1 MVSGLL
7 CEAFDIAVAVDA
19 LLRHPHALDEVLVH
33 RSSLVEVLRV
43 AEIDACIGYG
53 RDAHVHI
60 IKPDGVV
67 LRAMTGEQSVLEA
80 VLAVLYEL
88 EVVVDEGVDRHH
100 GAARMARGVVT
111 YVGGDSSVF
120 HHGRA
125 HRAAVV
131 EGTRVNHL
139 FHLCVLNL
147 GLGHITLLEER
158 VSRSQQTH
166 TSADVSLIF
175 IFARSGFGG
184 QQCLIRDAP
193 FVAADTEGPTL
204 ECSAFGEIVAR
215 QFCQFLA
222 ILVEN
227 GRRTFVI
234 DIVIDA
240 VERGL
245 DGVGR
250 ELAIRYFVVG
260 LQQVKR
266 RGGVID
272 LVGLLRCRG
281 ASSNNQGCRC
291 DKGKT
296 NEMSEH
302 VELRV

>member
-1 MVSGLL
+1 M
-7 CEAFDIAVAVDA
+7 
-19 LLRHPHALDEVLVH
+19 
-33 RSSLVEVLRV
+33 
-43 AEIDACIGYG
+43 Y
-53 RDAHVHI
+53 
-60 IKPDGVV
+60 K
-67 LRAMTGEQSVLEA
+67 
-80 VLAVLYEL
+80 
-88 EVVVDEGVDRHH
+88 
-100 GAARMARGVVT
+100 VVT
-111 YVGGDSSVF
+111 KRFLNDAKSILNGMGVEPETMLACGGGGKSPLW
-120 HHGRA
+120 RQM
-125 HRAAVV
+125 
-131 EGTRVNHL
+131 L
-139 FHLCVLNL
+139 
-147 GLGHITLLEER
+147 
-158 VSRSQQTH
+158 
-166 TSADVSLIF
+166 ADVMN
-175 IFARSGFGG
+175 
-184 QQCLIRDAP
+184 CP
-193 FVAADTEGPTL
+193 VATTVNTEGPAL

-227 GRRTFVI
+227 GRRTLVI

-240 VERGL
+240 VEGGL

-266 RGGVID
+266 RGRVID